1 MINSFKNFLV
11 EEEKTVFFTFGRM
24 NPPTIGHEKL
34 LDKLSKSAGK
44 NPYRVFLSQ
53 SSDPAKNP
61 LSYKDKIKLARKMFP
76 RHARSIMIDT
86 TVKTVFDVA
95 TKLYDEGFKNIAM
108 VVGSD
113 RLREFDVLLNKYN
126 GKKGKHGFYNF
137 SKIDVISAGE
147 RDPDADGAEGMSAS
161 KMRAAAKSGDFS
173 SFAQGLTKAISN
185 ADAKRIYNQV
195 RSAMGLK
202 EQKNF
207 KNKVMFEPVNDLR
220 ESYMDGKLFE
230 VGDDVAIKENG
241 IVGQIKHLG
250 SNYVIVESKGE
261 KYRKW
266 LNQVEKVDPYQEV
279 NYEIGITAPGY
290 ISEDRNVQD
299 PDIKDRD
306 GTQPAKYHKGLK
318 KSTKIKRDAHF
329 KKGAAKSD
337 DDPSAYKPAPG
348 DATAKTKPSKHT
360 LKFKKMFGDDVD
372 HSDLAK
378 KRIDR
383 EKKADAIRHDRMM
396 DRARMRDTKAKNR
409 ETR

>member
-61 LSYKDKIKLARKMFP
+61 LPYKDKIKLARKMFP
-76 RHARSIMIDT
+76 RHARSIMIDMSI
-86 TVKTVFDVA
+86 KTVFDVA
-95 TKLYDEGFKNIAM
+95 TKLYEEGFKNIAM

-126 GKKGKHGFYNF
+126 GTKGKHGFYNF

-202 EQKNF
+202 EQKSF

-220 ESYMDGKLFE
+220 ESYMDGKLFD
-230 VGDDVAIKENG
+230 VGDEVAIKENG

-250 SNYVIVESKGE
+250 PNYVIVESQGE

-266 LNQVEKVDPYQEV
+266 LNQVEKVDLQLEA
-279 NYEIGITAPGY
+279 E
-290 ISEDRNVQD
+290 D
-299 PDIKDRD
+299 PDIGDRK
-306 GTQPAKYHKGLK
+306 GAQPAQYHKGLK
-318 KSTKIKRDAHF
+318 KSTKIKRDAQF
-329 KKGAAKSD
+329 KKQAKMRD

-348 DATAKTKPSKHT
+348 DKSAKTKPSKHT
-360 LKFKKMFGDDVD
+360 LKFKQMFGDDVD

-383 EKKADAIRHDRMM
+383 EKKADTIRHDRMM

-409 ETR
+409 ETK

>member
-61 LSYKDKIKLARKMFP
+61 LPYKDKIKLARKMFP
-76 RHARSIMIDT
+76 RHARSIMIDMS
-86 TVKTVFDVA
+86 VKTVFDVA
-95 TKLYDEGFKNIAM
+95 TKLYEEGFKNIAM

-126 GKKGKHGFYNF
+126 GTKGKHGFYNF

-202 EQKNF
+202 EQKSF

-220 ESYMDGKLFE
+220 ESYMDGKLFD
-230 VGDDVAIKENG
+230 VGDEVAIKENG

-250 SNYVIVESKGE
+250 PNYVIVESQGE

-266 LNQVEKVDPYQEV
+266 LNQVEKVDLQLEA
-279 NYEIGITAPGY
+279 E
-290 ISEDRNVQD
+290 D
-299 PDIKDRD
+299 PDIGDRK
-306 GTQPAKYHKGLK
+306 GPQPAQYHKGLK
-318 KSTKIKRDAHF
+318 KSTKIKRDAQF
-329 KKGAAKSD
+329 KKQAKMRD

-348 DATAKTKPSKHT
+348 DKSAKTKPSKHT
-360 LKFKKMFGDDVD
+360 LKFKQMFGDDVD

-383 EKKADAIRHDRMM
+383 EKKADTIRHDRMM

-409 ETR
+409 ETK